1 MYMQHNFDPTSIDYL
16 ISKDKLTNF
25 SGLKNLMEAFNEGK
39 LKAPFTEALPER
51 VGPNSEGSYRL
62 GLIQVASFLFGHDCL
77 ADLEKFKRDP
87 FVTVLFGGEVVSPRT
102 MGDFLRDFETEN
114 LIKMNDFLRLQS
126 RSYRKQ
132 LFNMLKKEYK
142 PKLAPHLFID
152 STSHVQSGK
161 KIEGVAYNYKDEWCL
176 DSQMVFDELGF
187 CWDMELRSGNTK
199 SGVGAVEQIKRVFS
213 DYKFN
218 DKKYLSADSAYCNQE
233 IIKALISLGVQFT
246 ITANNGTTGW
256 ENHIDEITNW
266 VPWVWTSS
274 EKDRAY
280 NYEMEL
286 PEIEVGSFHWRPSW
300 NEGLVLPVVVKRE
313 KAQQTDLFN
322 GGYKYYGV
330 VTNHSLF
337 LETAEQVLR
346 HHNKRGNSE
355 NFIREG
361 KYGYDLK
368 HFPCLKMNANHAYG
382 LLAFVSHNM
391 LRWVSWHDNPHKPHY
406 AKYIREKFLI
416 VPGKIVSHSR
426 MLVLRVP
433 EYFYKEVQRIREALE
448 LKPNL
453 HMATGGP

>member
-1 MYMQHNFDPTSIDYL
+1 MQHDFNPTEIDYL

-25 SGLKNLMEAFNEGK
+25 SGLKNLVEAFNEGK
-39 LKAPFTEALPER
+39 LKEPFTQALPER

-87 FVTVLFGGEVVSPRT
+87 FVKTLFGGDVVAPRT
-102 MGDFLRDFETEN
+102 MGDFLRDFESEH
-114 LIKMNDFLRLQS
+114 LVKMNGFLKTQA
-126 RSYRKQ
+126 RSYRRQ
-132 LFNMLKKEYK
+132 LFNMLKKAYK
-142 PKLAPHLFID
+142 PSLAPHLFID
-152 STSHVQSGK
+152 STSHVQQGK

-176 DSQMVFDELGF
+176 DSQVVFDELGF

-199 SGVGAVEQIKRVFS
+199 SGVGAEEQIKRVFS
-213 DYKFN
+213 DYKFA

-233 IIKALISLGVQFT
+233 IIKTLIGLGVQFT
-246 ITANNGTTGW
+246 ITANHATTGW
-256 ENHIDEITNW
+256 ENHIDEISNW
-266 VPWVWTSS
+266 QPWTWTQN

-280 NYEMEL
+280 NYEIEL
-286 PEIEVGSFHWRPSW
+286 PEVEVGSFHWRPSW
-300 NEGLVLPVVVKRE
+300 SEGLVLPVVVKRQ
-313 KAQQTDLFN
+313 KAEQTDLFN
-322 GGYKYYGV
+322 GGYKCYGV

-337 LETAEQVLR
+337 EQTPEQVLR

-368 HFPCLKMNANHAYG
+368 HFPCLKLKANHAYG
-382 LLAFVSHNM
+382 LLAFVAHNM
-391 LRWVSWHDNPHKPHY
+391 LRWVSWHDNPHKPHF

-433 EYFYKEVQRIREALE
+433 AYFMKEVQKLREALE
-448 LKPNL
+448 LKPVL
-453 HMATGGP
+453 HMATADP